1 MKKKLIDTPLTD
13 DEIVDAMVPPVAL
26 TATEKNEADLELAGF
41 RKVRRDALGKDEQ
54 QLFQLRKLRVQ
65 LEEYINTDQFQP
77 EKNFGFFLGQYI
89 KAAKRKQVEF
99 AKDVDIHRTT
109 VTNLLKHR
117 KKPNDSLM
125 IRLEIHS
132 GNTIPAIDWFKL
144 HEMEKGYE
152 IRTSKS
158 LREKERAFVKHSLD
172 VLD

>member
-1 MKKKLIDTPLTD
+1 
-13 DEIVDAMVPPVAL
+13 
-26 TATEKNEADLELAGF
+26 
-41 RKVRRDALGKDEQ
+41 
-54 QLFQLRKLRVQ
+54 
-65 LEEYINTDQFQP
+65 
-77 EKNFGFFLGQYI
+77 
-89 KAAKRKQVEF
+89 
-99 AKDVDIHRTT
+99 
-109 VTNLLKHR
+109 
-117 KKPNDSLM
+117 M